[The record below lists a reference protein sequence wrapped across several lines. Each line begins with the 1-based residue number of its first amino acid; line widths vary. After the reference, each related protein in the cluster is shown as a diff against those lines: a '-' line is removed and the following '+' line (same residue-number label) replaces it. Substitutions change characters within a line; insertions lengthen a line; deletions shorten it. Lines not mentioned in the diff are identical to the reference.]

1 MFLMSKVMVSSL
13 RMQQQSLE
21 HQVIKLSK
29 ATQKRDAPNKHYGVR
44 SGQ

>member
-1 MFLMSKVMVSSL
+1 MFLMSKVMVSSF

-21 HQVIKLSK
+21 HQVINLAKQPRKEMLPIS
-29 ATQKRDAPNKHYGVR
+29 TMVSG